1 MPSNRNGDVCMQIIP
16 TTGLQTDFRKMEK
29 RVKEVMEFSRWI
41 QIDVSD
47 TKFTSGKTFELE
59 LLKKTDLNIDSLL
72 WDIHLMVNNP
82 ESWME
87 KCMFVGA
94 SRIIGQVEMMY
105 DREKFV
111 KRIKDEGL
119 EVGLAF
125 DVETDVDNIPEE
137 TDVVLLMGRK
147 AGFGYFDFEM
157 KVLEKIKKAKKMG
170 FRVGVD
176 GGVNLENIELIR
188 EAGADIVYSEVNYW
202 DLKDVG

>member
-1 MPSNRNGDVCMQIIP
+1 MQIIP

>member
-1 MPSNRNGDVCMQIIP
+1 MQIIP

-157 KVLEKIKKAKKMG
+157 KVLEKIKKAKNLVDKRG
-170 FRVGVD
+170 GGGYSIFR
-176 GGVNLENIELIR
+176 
-188 EAGADIVYSEVNYW
+188 S
-202 DLKDVG
+202 

>member
-1 MPSNRNGDVCMQIIP
+1 MQIIP

-41 QIDVSD
+41 QID